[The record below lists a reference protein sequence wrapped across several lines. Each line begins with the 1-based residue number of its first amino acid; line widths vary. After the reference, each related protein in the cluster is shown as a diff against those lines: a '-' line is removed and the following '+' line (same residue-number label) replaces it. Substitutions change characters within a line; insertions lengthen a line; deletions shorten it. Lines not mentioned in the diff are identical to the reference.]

1 MAELKAKKRKNT
13 HRNFMLWTVV
23 LGLVFG
29 MLELGMP
36 LEQLG
41 QTSRDKILQKEVSG
55 DIVLVGIDDQAVREV
70 GVWPWPR
77 SQQAKLLSS
86 IDRQGAD
93 RIFVDVHYAGP
104 TTPVEDQALVDTLA
118 KIDDVVIGSF
128 SSPNEGE
135 DWNEIIWP
143 QRMFSDVAEVGS
155 LTAQYD
161 YRSQPKSLPYAVEFD
176 GKRMEGFST
185 LMAEFEGPI
194 GKTYQID
201 YSLNPY
207 SIPYVSAADL
217 MAGRNV
223 DMLAGKTVVVG
234 ADSEQIGDRYML
246 PGYKRM
252 GGVYAQILGAET
264 LKIGP
269 RLELGWIAPFVVAVA
284 ALLLALRRRNQWI
297 RPLLLLTATG
307 GVIIAAPIAT
317 EIFRIGLDIVP
328 ALFVLALG
336 LARILW
342 MRWKQR
348 GLVNELTGLPNLVAL
363 RRDKSGQNLPMIAAR
378 IHNYAEIASTL
389 DADGESRLVE
399 QIAGRLG
406 VGRRENGT
414 LYQGDEG
421 IFIWFADKQ
430 VAIGNHL
437 EALHALFRS
446 AVTADA
452 KNFDVDISFGVEVG
466 SGRSLSNRLGSALV
480 AADEAHDE
488 GIKWKYFDPSRHE
501 DATWRLSLLSELDKA
516 IDNGEV
522 TLAYQP
528 KLDLKANKIIGAEAL
543 ARWTHP
549 EKGPISPTEFIGAA
563 ETHDRIGKLTD
574 YVLDQAIAAAAR
586 FCNANSNFS
595 VAVNLSAR
603 ILTDRSLPRRIFAK
617 LQAHGVAPE
626 QLVLELTETAALEGT
641 GADLDLLAE
650 LRQMGVKISIDDYGT
665 GLSTLEYLK
674 KVPASELKID
684 QSFVRGMR
692 DNRSDLIMV
701 QSTIAL
707 AHSLNRKVVAEGVE
721 DRESLDQ
728 LKSMACDIAQGFIV
742 GRPMGEHELLRR
754 LRQEKRTKVA

>member
-1 MAELKAKKRKNT
+1 MAEVKAKKRKDT
-13 HRNFMLWTVV
+13 HRNFLLWTVV

-29 MLELGMP
+29 MLEMGAPFEYGMDG
-36 LEQLG
+36 L
-41 QTSRDKILQKEVSG
+41 RDRVHRSEASG
-55 DIVLVGIDDQAVREV
+55 DIVLVAIDDHAVREV
-70 GVWPWPR
+70 GSWPWPR
-77 SQQAKLLSS
+77 DKQAELFRT
-86 IDRQGAD
+86 IDRYGAERQFID
-93 RIFVDVHYAGP
+93 FHYAGP
-104 TTPVEDQALVDTLA
+104 TTAEQDAELVAAFAD
-118 KIDDVVIGSF
+118 IGNVVIGSF
-128 SSPNEGE
+128 SDTSNERSWE
-135 DWNEIIWP
+135 EVIWP
-143 QRMFSDVAEVGS
+143 IKQFEEVATVAS
-155 LTAQYD
+155 LSAQYNF
-161 YRSQPKSLPYAVEFD
+161 RSSPIRLPRAI
-176 GKRMEGFST
+176 
-185 LMAEFEGPI
+185 EFEGKPMPSFSALMAGHQGAI
-194 GKTYQID
+194 GETYPVD
-201 YSLNPY
+201 YSIDPRT
-207 SIPYVSAADL
+207 IPYISAADI
-217 MAGRNV
+217 
-223 DMLAGKTVVVG
+223 LAGGGEELIRGKKVAVG

-246 PGYKRM
+246 PGYGRSA
-252 GGVYAQILGAET
+252 GVFAQILGAET
-264 LKIGP
+264 LMRSAP
-269 RLELGWIAPFVVAVA
+269 RELGWVPAFILATI
-284 ALLLALRRRNQWI
+284 ALLIALRSDSIWKRPLVLMSAGACVI
-297 RPLLLLTATG
+297 AAPLLLK
-307 GVIIAAPIAT
+307 
-317 EIFRIGLDIVP
+317 FLDITLQIMP
-328 ALFVLALG
+328 AMFLLVVGFARVLW
-336 LARILW
+336 IS
-342 MRWKQR
+342 WKQR
-348 GLVNELTGLPNLVAL
+348 GLVNDLSGLPNLLAL
-363 RRDKSGQNLPMIAAR
+363 RRDKLGHDMPMIAAR

-389 DADGESRLVE
+389 DADGERRLIE
-399 QIAGRLG
+399 QIANRLG
-406 VGRRENGT
+406 VGRREQGT

-421 IFIWFADKQ
+421 IFAWFADRQ

-452 KNFDVDISFGVEVG
+452 KNYDVDISFGVEVG

-480 AADEAHDE
+480 AADEAHGE

-528 KLDLKANKIIGAEAL
+528 KLDLKDNKIIGAEAL

-586 FCNANSNFS
+586 FCNANREFS

-617 LQAHGVAPE
+617 LQTHGVAPE

-707 AHSLNRKVVAEGVE
+707 AHSLDRKVVAEGVE

>member
-1 MAELKAKKRKNT
+1 
-13 HRNFMLWTVV
+13 
-23 LGLVFG
+23 
-29 MLELGMP
+29 
-36 LEQLG
+36 
-41 QTSRDKILQKEVSG
+41 
-55 DIVLVGIDDQAVREV
+55 
-70 GVWPWPR
+70 
-77 SQQAKLLSS
+77 
-86 IDRQGAD
+86 
-93 RIFVDVHYAGP
+93 
-104 TTPVEDQALVDTLA
+104 
-118 KIDDVVIGSF
+118 
-128 SSPNEGE
+128 
-135 DWNEIIWP
+135 
-143 QRMFSDVAEVGS
+143 
-155 LTAQYD
+155 
-161 YRSQPKSLPYAVEFD
+161 
-176 GKRMEGFST
+176 
-185 LMAEFEGPI
+185 
-194 GKTYQID
+194 
-201 YSLNPY
+201 
-207 SIPYVSAADL
+207 
-217 MAGRNV
+217 MAGRKI

-269 RLELGWIAPFVVAVA
+269 RLELGWIGPFILAVA
-284 ALLLALRRRNQWI
+284 ALLLALRLRNQWV
-297 RPLLLLTATG
+297 RPLLLMGTG
-307 GVIIAAPIAT
+307 GAIIAVPIAT
-317 EIFRIGLDIVP
+317 EMFRIGLDIVP
-328 ALFVLALG
+328 ALFVLAMG
-336 LARILW
+336 LARTMW

-348 GLVNELTGLPNLVAL
+348 GLINELTGLPNLVAL
-363 RRDKSGQNLPMIAAR
+363 RRDKSGHDLPMIAAR
-378 IHNYAEIASTL
+378 IHNFAEIASTL
-389 DADGESRLVE
+389 DADGEGRLVE

-406 VGRRENGT
+406 VGRREQGT

-421 IFIWFADKQ
+421 IFVWFADKQ

-501 DATWRLSLLSELDKA
+501 DTTWRLSLLSELDKA

-528 KLDLKANKIIGAEAL
+528 KLDLKTNKIIGAEAL

-549 EKGPISPTEFIGAA
+549 DKGPISPTEFISAA
-563 ETHDRIGKLTD
+563 ETHDRIGKLTE
-574 YVLDQAIAAAAR
+574 YVLDQAIAAAAN
-586 FCNANSNFS
+586 FCSGNDDFS

-617 LQAHGVAPE
+617 LQTHGVAPQ

-641 GADLDLLAE
+641 GADLELLAE
-650 LRQMGVKISIDDYGT
+650 LRQMGVNISIDDYGT

-707 AHSLNRKVVAEGVE
+707 AHSLDRKVVAEGVE

>member
-1 MAELKAKKRKNT
+1 MADVKAKKRKET
-13 HRNFMLWTVV
+13 HRNFLLWTVV

-41 QTSRDKILQKEVSG
+41 QTSRDKILQKKVSG
-55 DIVLVGIDDQAVREV
+55 DIVLVGIDDRAVRDV

-104 TTPVEDQALVDTLA
+104 TTPAEDQALVDTLA
-118 KIDDVVIGSF
+118 KIDNVVIGSF
-128 SSPNEGE
+128 SSRTDGE
-135 DWNEIIWP
+135 DWHEVIWP
-143 QRMFSDVAEVGS
+143 QRMFSEVAEVGS
-155 LTAQYD
+155 LTAIYD

-176 GKRMEGFST
+176 GKRMDGFSS
-185 LMAEFEGPI
+185 LMAKYEGPI

-201 YSLNPY
+201 YSFSPY

-217 MAGRNV
+217 MAGRKI

-269 RLELGWIAPFVVAVA
+269 RLELGWIGPFILAVA
-284 ALLLALRRRNQWI
+284 ALLLALRLRNQWV
-297 RPLLLLTATG
+297 RPLLLMGTG
-307 GVIIAAPIAT
+307 GAIIAVPIAT
-317 EIFRIGLDIVP
+317 EMFRIGLDIVP
-328 ALFVLALG
+328 ALFVLAMG
-336 LARILW
+336 LARTMW

-348 GLVNELTGLPNLVAL
+348 GLINELTGLPNLVAL
-363 RRDKSGQNLPMIAAR
+363 RRDKSGHDLPMIAAR
-378 IHNYAEIASTL
+378 IHNFAEIASTL
-389 DADGESRLVE
+389 DADGEGRLVE

-406 VGRRENGT
+406 VGRREQGT

-421 IFIWFADKQ
+421 IFVWFADKQ

-501 DATWRLSLLSELDKA
+501 DTTWRLSLLSELDKA

-528 KLDLKANKIIGAEAL
+528 KLDLKTNKIIGAEAL

-549 EKGPISPTEFIGAA
+549 DKGPISPTEFISAA
-563 ETHDRIGKLTD
+563 ETHDRIGKLTE
-574 YVLDQAIAAAAR
+574 YVLDQAIAAAAN
-586 FCNANSNFS
+586 FCSGNDDFS

-617 LQAHGVAPE
+617 LQTHGVAPQ

-641 GADLDLLAE
+641 GADLELLAE
-650 LRQMGVKISIDDYGT
+650 LRQMGVNISIDDYGT

-707 AHSLNRKVVAEGVE
+707 AHSLDRKVVAEGVE